1 VLGRNEKGDYLCVYN
16 QAEKDRIK
24 ENKGKK
30 RKRGGESGM
39 GKIRV
44 EEL

>member
-1 VLGRNEKGDYLCVYN
+1 VYN

-24 ENKGKK
+24 EKKGKK
-30 RKRGGESGM
+30 RERESGM

>member
-1 VLGRNEKGDYLCVYN
+1 MYN
-16 QAEKDRIK
+16 HAEKDRIK
-24 ENKGKK
+24 EKKGKK
-30 RKRGGESGM
+30 RERGGESGI

>member
-1 VLGRNEKGDYLCVYN
+1 MLGRNETGDYLCII
-16 QAEKDRIK
+16 QKRKTTIK
-24 ENKGKK
+24 EKKGKK
-30 RKRGGESGM
+30 RERESGM

>member
-1 VLGRNEKGDYLCVYN
+1 MYN
-16 QAEKDRIK
+16 QAEKERKK
-24 ENKGKK
+24 EKKGKK
-30 RKRGGESGM
+30 RERGGESGM